1 MSYSVEQITASPSTA
16 FLSDIYNILKNYSG
30 DLFDEVELNQTIEGA
45 TIVENNLIFKKD
57 NIDMVKLDMPQ
68 TTPSASANK
77 MYFSSKNSAA
87 PLQVGTG
94 WSTANSGKTY
104 VIQTPYCV
112 AIHGAATSISTFST
126 LIFSK
131 TQLNTLGIYY
141 RGTSST
147 ALSYGFDNI
156 VIDPMSSDQ
165 LYSTTNS
172 IMTQMLP
179 TAIITPSS
187 NEYMPNVYSII
198 KSQGTNNAFREV
210 RLGLRNFI
218 TDGKIAY
225 EI

>member
-57 NIDMVKLDMPQ
+57 NIDMVKLDMIQ
-68 TTPSASANK
+68 TTVASSSNK
-77 MYFSSKNSAA
+77 MYFSSKNSAS
-87 PLQVGTG
+87 PLQTGTG

-104 VIQTPYCV
+104 VVQTPYCV
-112 AIHGAATSISTFST
+112 AIHGATTATSSCSA
-126 LIFSK
+126 LILSK

-141 RGTSST
+141 RGTSAT

-156 VIDPMSSDQ
+156 VIDQMSSDQ

-187 NEYMPNVYSII
+187 NEYMPNVYAII
-198 KSQGTNNAFREV
+198 KSQGINNAFREV

-218 TDGKIAY
+218 TDGRIAY

>member
-16 FLSDIYNILKNYSG
+16 FLSDIYNILKDYSG
-30 DLFDEVELNQTIEGA
+30 DLFDEVELNQTIEGT

-57 NIDMVKLDMPQ
+57 NIDMVKLDMIQ
-68 TTPSASANK
+68 TSPSSSTNK
-77 MYFSSKNSAA
+77 MFFSSKNSAA
-87 PLQVGTG
+87 PVQTNTA
-94 WSTANSGKTY
+94 WSASNSGKTY

-112 AIHGAATSISTFST
+112 AIHSATTSINSCST

-141 RGTSST
+141 RGAGST

-156 VIDPMSSDQ
+156 VIDQMNADQ

-187 NEYMPNVYSII
+187 NEYMPNVYAII
-198 KSQGTNNAFREV
+198 KSQGTNNSFREV

-218 TDGKIAY
+218 TDGRMAY